1 MFNLAEIAKYL
12 PLIQQLIEL
21 IQSAMAVNKETIAS
35 NEKTIASNKALSEKI
50 DAMKIDKDFVAR
62 EYGNQ

>member
-12 PLIQQLIEL
+12 PLIQQLIDL
-21 IQSAMAVNKETIAS
+21 IQKAMALNTETIAS

-50 DAMKIDKDFVAR
+50 DSMKVDGDFVKR

>member
-21 IQSAMAVNKETIAS
+21 IQKAMAL
-35 NEKTIASNKALSEKI
+35 NEKTITSNEAVLKSNAELSAKI
-50 DAMKIDKDFVAR
+50 DAAKIDKDFVAR